1 MIKFFNSLLLIIL
14 VSVLVRPVDAR
25 TKKPEWVVNYGHSKQ
40 YSNQKFITGFGSSTG
55 INNESREI
63 AQDNALTDLSRS
75 LTVNVDSTVE
85 SQNIDYNGQLSQSYN
100 SITQSSTAI
109 RLVGL
114 QKEIFVENRR
124 KNPTT
129 YCLAYVQ
136 RSKLSRL
143 YQQEKNKL
151 QREIAELVQLAET
164 ENNQKELVLKSYFQ
178 MLPLFEKLKEVEIV
192 LLSVGRTSY
201 MGDSVLDQV
210 AITIPSENY
219 IRNTIDQLVLY

>member
-1 MIKFFNSLLLIIL
+1 M
-14 VSVLVRPVDAR
+14 
-25 TKKPEWVVNYGHSKQ
+25 
-40 YSNQKFITGFGSSTG
+40 
-55 INNESREI
+55 
-63 AQDNALTDLSRS
+63 
-75 LTVNVDSTVE
+75 
-85 SQNIDYNGQLSQSYN
+85 
-100 SITQSSTAI
+100 
-109 RLVGL
+109 

-124 KNPTT
+124 KKPTT
-129 YCLAYVQ
+129 YCLSYVQ

-178 MLPLFEKLKEVEIV
+178 MLPLFEKLKEVEVV

-219 IRNTIDQLVLY
+219 IRNIIDQLILYQVNNLDDAVRSLQFQIDQQSDAASRRILVNPFTYQETNFSSQFAQYLKQKLELNLTNSVPKKIDFEAQLASVTRDLVTSSGADYLMSRT